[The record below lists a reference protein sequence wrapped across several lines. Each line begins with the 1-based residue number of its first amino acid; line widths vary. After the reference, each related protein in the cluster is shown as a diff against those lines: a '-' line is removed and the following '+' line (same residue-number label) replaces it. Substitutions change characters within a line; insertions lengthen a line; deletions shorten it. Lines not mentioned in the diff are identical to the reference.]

1 MSAVKPEF
9 IDHKGKK
16 IFYLNFSHMEKD
28 IIPAFMEEAKNVL
41 SAESPSSVL
50 FLANVNKMSFDK
62 QIVKN
67 FVDFFK
73 FTKTYTQK
81 TAVIGL
87 DTIKKM
93 LYEAVLVLSGRGGE
107 NIRVFDGPNA
117 EAKAKDWL
125 TVF

>member
-1 MSAVKPEF
+1 MSAVRPEF
-9 IDHKGKK
+9 IEHNDKK

-28 IIPAFMEEAKNVL
+28 AIPAFMEEAKRVL

-93 LYEAVLVLSGRGGE
+93 LYEAVLVLSGRGSE

-117 EAKAKDWL
+117 ENKAKDWL
-125 TVF
+125 TII

>member
-1 MSAVKPEF
+1 MSSVKPEF
-9 IDHKGKK
+9 IDHNGKK
-16 IFYLNFSHMEKD
+16 VFYLNFSQMQKD
-28 IIPAFMEEAKNVL
+28 TIPVFMEEAKKVL
-41 SAESPSSVL
+41 SSNPPASVL
-50 FLANVNKMSFDK
+50 FLTNVHKMSFDK
-62 QIVKN
+62 VVVKN

-93 LYEAVLVLSGRGGE
+93 LYEAVLVLSGRGSE

-117 EAKAKDWL
+117 ETKAKDWL
-125 TVF
+125 TI

>member
-9 IDHKGKK
+9 IEHNGKK

-28 IIPAFMEEAKNVL
+28 AIPAFMEEAKRVL

-93 LYEAVLVLSGRGGE
+93 LYEAVLVLSGRGSE

-117 EAKAKDWL
+117 ENKAKDWL
-125 TVF
+125 TII